1 MGGDS
6 VSYPIL
12 YESNAT
18 DCFSLGL
25 GPIKTATE
33 AFVIE
38 ERNGSF
44 ILEGK
49 VFVDDEIYPL
59 LQENCIIKADA
70 SPTLTDQRF
79 RIKRIVPSHEGKAE
93 IYAEHVSYLS
103 QELPMKPEV
112 HVSGNATSALNA
124 WKSAILDDNP
134 FVVDSDIGTSNK
146 TSWRIDK
153 VENPRQALGGV
164 EGSILDVWGGEY
176 RFDNYHISLLKKRG
190 TTANTVLAYGRNI
203 TDFEQERNIMT
214 TYTTVYPY
222 AIYTDD
228 NENEQMVTIDG
239 YVVDCENV
247 ADYPNRNVL
256 PVDFSHEF
264 EHDEVPTKAKLLKL
278 AQDYI
283 KNNEIGIPKTSIKV
297 SFVDLAQ
304 TADYADIAML
314 ETVELCDDVRVHY
327 QKLGVDTTA
336 KVIRTKWNVLR
347 GAYDEIEIGEKRT
360 TLSTIIGD
368 TQTAIKEIET
378 STGTAIIA
386 ANGKNM
392 IFHGLFGE
400 NGEGEPTATRIGD
413 MWYKPNGEDTEFYI
427 WNGTVWEFIM
437 STAKF
442 DEIDKKVEELETET
456 AQALENANTAVDQA
470 NQAVAKVDSLDK
482 AVNVALEQSTNAI
495 EQAQQAIK
503 DANNL
508 LTTVTEV
515 QGTITDISAV
525 VDEVNNQLAVKVSQT
540 DFDKL
545 KGTVDTQAVQISANE
560 KQIAL
565 KASQTSVDT
574 ITNNVTDIQSELKT
588 QAGSITAINTRVDG
602 QQTQIGVLES
612 SYSGLSSTIANV
624 QNDFDNL
631 SIGGRNYIKNSQFKN
646 GLNDWISTPNLKSKV
661 SSPFIEMTSSVI
673 SDYIGIQQVF
683 NISLKAGDIITV
695 SLDAYNL
702 SSDSNGLQVG
712 VHWRDNTGIIAQSWA
727 DVNNKSTTRVALTS
741 STKRYSFS
749 YRVPPGVNTT
759 SVNLMIYGARGLSFN
774 IAVGNI
780 KLEKGNK
787 ATDWS
792 PAPEELATVTEM
804 SNITQTV
811 KDIQLSVA
819 DKVSQAQFTILSNQV
834 TTTVS
839 KIDNMEV
846 GGRNW
851 IKNSESPKFVGYQG
865 AVISYVE
872 KQAVPEWN
880 ATNAVKHTV
889 TGGTAGRIAAVLG
902 SGVQTYLNKG
912 VDYVHS
918 IYVKNVGKTNVTIN
932 NNLGQTVTVA
942 PNESKRVVIHGKS
955 NPTQNQAMQFVLYRD
970 VQTDTL
976 EFIIW
981 HAQIEE
987 ATVVSAWKP
996 ALETLATFSQIT
1008 QLSDAI
1014 NLRVQKNDVVN
1025 QINISTEGI
1034 LIAGKK
1040 IQITGE
1046 TYIANA
1052 VIKTANIADLAIT
1065 NAKIANATIASA
1077 KIISIDASKVTAST
1091 LSSIVSNTGNLNVS
1105 GTLTMSTD
1113 NSGITGTF
1121 NAGDR
1126 WGESYNP
1133 RWFQGSYTVGR
1144 RFIKFLSNVHELTT
1158 ADAQGSF
1165 LHYSESY
1172 FGGDYF
1178 KLRSYA
1184 TKNSTS
1190 TLKGRIDMTGAGGIE
1205 VSDSW
1210 GSVSP
1215 KATISPD
1222 GSASFAGGVY
1232 SPTHVTTG
1240 RIIPNLS
1247 YQTFQIN
1254 EGKLNGMHTLSMSA
1268 TPNVNITANQT
1279 KAASM
1284 AIGTDNNPRVW
1295 FASGVYNR
1303 TYASTA
1309 NMIVTDQGTIGR
1321 VTSASKYKLA
1331 ISEVPDA
1338 LDLGYKLLTVSPK
1351 MWYDKT
1357 EIELLSEEI
1366 TTGKSQSGDTLL
1378 ARSHY
1383 GLIAEDLRAAG
1394 LDNYISINQT
1404 TKEIEGIEY
1413 DRLWTALIPVI
1424 KDLVERKVMNEIRL
1438 NKLERIMEEL
1448 RNG

>member
-1 MGGDS
+1 LLVTTDEIKSAWLSPSRQLSIRVKMNNVTYGSEDITSLSFDS
-6 VSYPIL
+6 GSISGEVFQIGSTYMNSIQLIFPSIIEDVDEDLEVIPELGVMVSGEYQYTKLGHFFVDEFERNRNNNTTSITATDKMRFMEGTYESKLSYPKSYKEVAVEVANLAGVEINQA
-12 YESNAT
+12 SFA
-18 DCFSLGL
+18 SLGTSTINKAEGYTHRQAIGL
-25 GPIKTATE
+25 IAQFEGGFAS
-33 AFVIE
+33 FN
-38 ERNGSF
+38 RNGE
-44 ILEGK
+44 LEIRRLAPTTFEVTPESYMLKGFTKNEASYRIGGITVRTGDEEADVLRVGSTNGSQVELENK
-49 VFVDDEIYPL
+49 VMTQSLLNQMWDLVKTLNYFPYELKWRGCPPLEAGDWIYITAKDGTKYSVPNLSYSITFSGGMSAESKATTSSSSQATYKYRGTLNQRVD
-59 LQENCIIKADA
+59 
-70 SPTLTDQRF
+70 T
-79 RIKRIVPSHEGKAE
+79 
-93 IYAEHVSYLS
+93 
-103 QELPMKPEV
+103 
-112 HVSGNATSALNA
+112 
-124 WKSAILDDNP
+124 
-134 FVVDSDIGTSNK
+134 
-146 TSWRIDK
+146 
-153 VENPRQALGGV
+153 VE
-164 EGSILDVWGGEY
+164 SILGSNNWNT
-176 RFDNYHISLLKKRG
+176 NY
-190 TTANTVLAYGRNI
+190 Y
-203 TDFEQERNIMT
+203 
-214 TYTTVYPY
+214 
-222 AIYTDD
+222 
-228 NENEQMVTIDG
+228 
-239 YVVDCENV
+239 
-247 ADYPNRNVL
+247 
-256 PVDFSHEF
+256 
-264 EHDEVPTKAKLLKL
+264 
-278 AQDYI
+278 
-283 KNNEIGIPKTSIKV
+283 
-297 SFVDLAQ
+297 
-304 TADYADIAML
+304 
-314 ETVELCDDVRVHY
+314 
-327 QKLGVDTTA
+327 DTTEPSNP
-336 KVIRTKWNVLR
+336 K
-347 GAYDEIEIGEKRT
+347 E
-360 TLSTIIGD
+360 GD
-368 TQTAIKEIET
+368 TW
-378 STGTAIIA
+378 
-386 ANGKNM
+386 
-392 IFHGLFGE
+392 F
-400 NGEGEPTATRIGD
+400 
-413 MWYKPNGEDTEFYI
+413 KPNGNDTEI
-427 WNGTVWEFIM
+427 WVYKNVNGKLEWVKEI
-437 STAKF
+437 SSAP
-442 DEIDKKVEELETET
+442 DETIQQAIEDIQKDLDETI
-456 AQALENANTAVDQA
+456 NAINNAVDQA

-495 EQAQQAIK
+495 DQAQQAIK

-508 LTTVTEV
+508 LTTVTEI
-515 QGTITDISAV
+515 QGTITSISAV

-673 SDYIGIQQVF
+673 SDYIGIHQVF

>member
-1 MGGDS
+1 MNNVTYGSEDITSLSFDS
-6 VSYPIL
+6 GSISGEVFQIGSTYMNSIQLIFPSIIEDVDEDLEVIPELGVMVNGEYQYTKLGHFFVDEFERNRNNNTTSIAATDKMRFMEGAYESKLSYPKSYKEVAVEVANLAGVEINQA
-12 YESNAT
+12 SFA
-18 DCFSLGL
+18 SLGISTINKADGYTHRQAIGL
-25 GPIKTATE
+25 IAQFEGGFAS
-33 AFVIE
+33 FN
-38 ERNGSF
+38 RNGE
-44 ILEGK
+44 LEIRRLAPTTFEINPESYMLKGFTKNEASYRIGGITVRTGDEETDVLRVGSTNGSQVELENK
-49 VFVDDEIYPL
+49 VMTQSLLNQMWDLVKTLNYFPYELKWRGCPPLEAGDWIYITAKDGTKYSVPNLSYSINFSGGMSAESKATTSSSSQATYKYRGTLNQRVD
-59 LQENCIIKADA
+59 
-70 SPTLTDQRF
+70 T
-79 RIKRIVPSHEGKAE
+79 
-93 IYAEHVSYLS
+93 
-103 QELPMKPEV
+103 
-112 HVSGNATSALNA
+112 
-124 WKSAILDDNP
+124 
-134 FVVDSDIGTSNK
+134 
-146 TSWRIDK
+146 
-153 VENPRQALGGV
+153 VE
-164 EGSILDVWGGEY
+164 SILGSNNWNT
-176 RFDNYHISLLKKRG
+176 NY
-190 TTANTVLAYGRNI
+190 Y
-203 TDFEQERNIMT
+203 
-214 TYTTVYPY
+214 
-222 AIYTDD
+222 
-228 NENEQMVTIDG
+228 
-239 YVVDCENV
+239 
-247 ADYPNRNVL
+247 
-256 PVDFSHEF
+256 
-264 EHDEVPTKAKLLKL
+264 
-278 AQDYI
+278 
-283 KNNEIGIPKTSIKV
+283 
-297 SFVDLAQ
+297 
-304 TADYADIAML
+304 
-314 ETVELCDDVRVHY
+314 
-327 QKLGVDTTA
+327 DTTEPSNP
-336 KVIRTKWNVLR
+336 K
-347 GAYDEIEIGEKRT
+347 E
-360 TLSTIIGD
+360 GD
-368 TQTAIKEIET
+368 TW
-378 STGTAIIA
+378 
-386 ANGKNM
+386 
-392 IFHGLFGE
+392 F
-400 NGEGEPTATRIGD
+400 
-413 MWYKPNGEDTEFYI
+413 KPNGNDTEI
-427 WNGTVWEFIM
+427 WVYKNVNGKLEWVKEI
-437 STAKF
+437 SSAP
-442 DEIDKKVEELETET
+442 DETIQQAIEDIQKDLNETT
-456 AQALENANTAVDQA
+456 NAINNAVDQA

>member
-1 MGGDS
+1 MLVTTDEIKSAWLSPSRQLSIRVKMNNVTYGSEDITSLSFDS
-6 VSYPIL
+6 GSISGEVFQIGSTYMNSIQLIFPSIIEDVDEDLEVIPELGVMVSGEYQYTKLGHFFVDEFERNRNNNTTSITATDKMRFMEGTYESKLSYPKSYKEVAVEVANLAGVEINQA
-12 YESNAT
+12 SFA
-18 DCFSLGL
+18 SLGTSTINKAEGYTHRQAIGL
-25 GPIKTATE
+25 IAQFEGGFAS
-33 AFVIE
+33 FN
-38 ERNGSF
+38 RNGE
-44 ILEGK
+44 LEIRRLAPTTFEVTPESYMLKGFTKNEASYRIGGITVRTGDEEADVLRVGSTNGSQVELENK
-49 VFVDDEIYPL
+49 VMTQSLLNQMWDLVKTLNYFPYELKWRGCPPLEAGDWIYITAKDGTKYSVPNLSYSITFSGGMSAESKATTSSSSQATYKYRGTLNQRVD
-59 LQENCIIKADA
+59 
-70 SPTLTDQRF
+70 T
-79 RIKRIVPSHEGKAE
+79 
-93 IYAEHVSYLS
+93 
-103 QELPMKPEV
+103 
-112 HVSGNATSALNA
+112 
-124 WKSAILDDNP
+124 
-134 FVVDSDIGTSNK
+134 
-146 TSWRIDK
+146 
-153 VENPRQALGGV
+153 VE
-164 EGSILDVWGGEY
+164 SILGSNNWNT
-176 RFDNYHISLLKKRG
+176 NY
-190 TTANTVLAYGRNI
+190 Y
-203 TDFEQERNIMT
+203 
-214 TYTTVYPY
+214 
-222 AIYTDD
+222 
-228 NENEQMVTIDG
+228 
-239 YVVDCENV
+239 
-247 ADYPNRNVL
+247 
-256 PVDFSHEF
+256 
-264 EHDEVPTKAKLLKL
+264 
-278 AQDYI
+278 
-283 KNNEIGIPKTSIKV
+283 
-297 SFVDLAQ
+297 
-304 TADYADIAML
+304 
-314 ETVELCDDVRVHY
+314 
-327 QKLGVDTTA
+327 DTTEPSNP
-336 KVIRTKWNVLR
+336 K
-347 GAYDEIEIGEKRT
+347 E
-360 TLSTIIGD
+360 GD
-368 TQTAIKEIET
+368 TW
-378 STGTAIIA
+378 
-386 ANGKNM
+386 
-392 IFHGLFGE
+392 F
-400 NGEGEPTATRIGD
+400 
-413 MWYKPNGEDTEFYI
+413 KPNGNDTEI
-427 WNGTVWEFIM
+427 WVYKNVNGKLEWVKEI
-437 STAKF
+437 SSAP
-442 DEIDKKVEELETET
+442 DETIQQAIEDIQKDLDETI
-456 AQALENANTAVDQA
+456 NAINNAVDQA

-495 EQAQQAIK
+495 DQAQQAIK

-508 LTTVTEV
+508 LTTVTEI
-515 QGTITDISAV
+515 QGTITSISAV

-673 SDYIGIQQVF
+673 SDYIGIHQVF

>member
-1 MGGDS
+1 LLVTTDEIKSAWLSPSRQLSIRVKMNNVTYGSEDITSLSFDS
-6 VSYPIL
+6 GSISGEVFQIGSTYMNSIQLIFPSIIEDVDEDLEVIPELGVMVSGEYQYTKLGHFFVDEFERNRNNNTTSITATDKMRFMEGTYESKLSYPKSYKEVAVEVANLAGVEINQA
-12 YESNAT
+12 SFA
-18 DCFSLGL
+18 SLGTSTINKAEGYTHRQAIGL
-25 GPIKTATE
+25 IAQFEGGFAS
-33 AFVIE
+33 FN
-38 ERNGSF
+38 RNGE
-44 ILEGK
+44 LEIRRLAPTTFEVTPESYMLKGFTKNEASYRIGGITVRTGDEEADVLRVGSTNGSQVELENK
-49 VFVDDEIYPL
+49 VMTQSLLNQMWDLVKTLNYFPYELKWRGCPPLEAGDWIYITAKDGTKYSVPNLSYSITFSGGMSAESKATTSSSSQATYKYRGTLNQRVD
-59 LQENCIIKADA
+59 
-70 SPTLTDQRF
+70 T
-79 RIKRIVPSHEGKAE
+79 
-93 IYAEHVSYLS
+93 
-103 QELPMKPEV
+103 
-112 HVSGNATSALNA
+112 
-124 WKSAILDDNP
+124 
-134 FVVDSDIGTSNK
+134 
-146 TSWRIDK
+146 
-153 VENPRQALGGV
+153 VE
-164 EGSILDVWGGEY
+164 SILGSNNWNT
-176 RFDNYHISLLKKRG
+176 NY
-190 TTANTVLAYGRNI
+190 Y
-203 TDFEQERNIMT
+203 
-214 TYTTVYPY
+214 
-222 AIYTDD
+222 
-228 NENEQMVTIDG
+228 
-239 YVVDCENV
+239 
-247 ADYPNRNVL
+247 
-256 PVDFSHEF
+256 
-264 EHDEVPTKAKLLKL
+264 
-278 AQDYI
+278 
-283 KNNEIGIPKTSIKV
+283 
-297 SFVDLAQ
+297 
-304 TADYADIAML
+304 
-314 ETVELCDDVRVHY
+314 
-327 QKLGVDTTA
+327 DTTEPSNP
-336 KVIRTKWNVLR
+336 K
-347 GAYDEIEIGEKRT
+347 E
-360 TLSTIIGD
+360 GD
-368 TQTAIKEIET
+368 TW
-378 STGTAIIA
+378 
-386 ANGKNM
+386 
-392 IFHGLFGE
+392 F
-400 NGEGEPTATRIGD
+400 
-413 MWYKPNGEDTEFYI
+413 KPNGNDTEI
-427 WNGTVWEFIM
+427 WVYKNVNGKLEWVKEI
-437 STAKF
+437 SSAP
-442 DEIDKKVEELETET
+442 DETIQQAIEDIQKDLDETI
-456 AQALENANTAVDQA
+456 NAINNAVDQA

-508 LTTVTEV
+508 LTTVTEI
-515 QGTITDISAV
+515 QGTITSISAV

-673 SDYIGIQQVF
+673 SDYIGIHQVF